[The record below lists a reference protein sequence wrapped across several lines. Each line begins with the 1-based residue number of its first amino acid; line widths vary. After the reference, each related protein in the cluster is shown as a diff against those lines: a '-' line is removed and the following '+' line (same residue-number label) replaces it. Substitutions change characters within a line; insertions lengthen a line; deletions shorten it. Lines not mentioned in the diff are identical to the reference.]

1 MKLIKCYVSSFGKL
15 KDFSYDFS
23 SGLNT
28 FKEDNGW
35 GKSTLA
41 TFIKAMFYGISS
53 GKRSVA
59 ENERIKF
66 KPWNSTERFGGS
78 VDFVWGDK
86 QYRIERF
93 FGNKESEDSVRLFD
107 AVTGKEFQNTEN
119 LGKRIFEID
128 EEGFLSTTFFSQK
141 DFQVK
146 SNSSLTAKF
155 NSVCEIQDTEA
166 FDKALIKLEE
176 KAKQYKYRGD
186 KGLIS
191 DTKREINILDEQ
203 IERAESSVVA
213 VNVIKND
220 VKLLEEKVE
229 QLKNKANEL
238 TEKVTLAGKA
248 EANAVKKQ
256 RHDELIE
263 EKNSLIKECERID
276 KVLNG
281 HLPND
286 GELSMFSDCYNDLVS
301 VSALK
306 RATDEQLIALQNDKP
321 NQKQNAKGK
330 ALPFAVLSC
339 LFLVIGL
346 ATVWFSLIV
355 GIISVVLFAISLIGV
370 IYVGVVKKPQID
382 NGYESAVQ
390 TQLTKQ
396 AEYAELQSEYIIKLN
411 EYLSKYNLPDG
422 CDFKQAL
429 EIIKSCAIEKKNV
442 LKVLEKTEN
451 SLKVFDGEKQ
461 QFISVVPTMNV
472 AKLRQELS
480 SVQEEYAR
488 EANALAIKRASIKT
502 HEDVVNSIPDL
513 ESKKSELIVRLEQYN
528 EDYKI
533 LTLTSEYLQKADENL
548 KVKYRQPLQDSLNK
562 YLSLITGKNNNANID
577 VDLNLTVMESGGNK
591 VPDYYSKGY
600 QNLFEICKRFALI
613 DVLFTGEKPFVIL
626 DDPFYN
632 LDDVKLDGALELV
645 KKLSDEY
652 QILYFVCHESRR
664 A

>member
-1 MKLIKCYVSSFGKL
+1 MKLIKCYVASFGKL
-15 KDFSYDFS
+15 KDFTYDFS

-28 FKEDNGW
+28 IKEDNGW

-78 VDFVWGDK
+78 VEFVWGDK
-86 QYRIERF
+86 QYKIERF
-93 FGNKESEDSVRLFD
+93 FGSKESEDSVRLFD
-107 AVTGKEFQNTEN
+107 VATGKEFSNTEN

-191 DTKREINILDEQ
+191 DTKRGINVLDEQ
-203 IERAESSVVA
+203 IERAESSAVA

-220 VKLLEEKVE
+220 VKLLEQKVE
-229 QLKNKANEL
+229 QLKNKATEL

-248 EANAVKKQ
+248 EASAVKKQ
-256 RHDELIE
+256 RHDELVE
-263 EKNSLIKECERID
+263 EKNLLVKEKARLD
-276 KVLNG
+276 SVLNG
-281 HLPND
+281 HMPDD
-286 GELSMFSDCYNDLVS
+286 GELAMFSDCYNDLVS

-306 RATDEQLIALQNDKP
+306 RATDEQLNLLENDKP
-321 NQKQNAKGK
+321 KQKQNSKFK
-330 ALPFAVLSC
+330 LLPLIIISC
-339 LFLVIGL
+339 LFLVEGLTTIWFNLVAGLIGL
-346 ATVWFSLIV
+346 
-355 GIISVVLFAISLIGV
+355 VLFIISLIGV
-370 IYVGVVKKPQID
+370 VYICVFNKPKKDNTYELAIQAQRRKQI
-382 NGYESAVQ
+382 
-390 TQLTKQ
+390 
-396 AEYAELQSEYIIKLN
+396 EYAELQNEYVKKLN
-411 EYLSKYNLPDG
+411 EYLLKYNLPDG

-429 EIIKSCAIEKKNV
+429 AIIKDCVYEKKNV
-442 LKVLEKTEN
+442 LKALEKTEN
-451 SLKVFDGEKQ
+451 SLSTFDKEVQ
-461 QFISVVPTMNV
+461 QFTSGVSAMDL

-480 SVQEEYAR
+480 SVQDEYAR
-488 EANALAIKRASIKT
+488 EANALALKRASIRT

-513 ESKKSELIVRLEQYN
+513 ESKKSELVARLEQYN
-528 EDYKI
+528 EEYKI
-533 LTLTSEYLQKADENL
+533 LTLTSEYLEKADENL
-548 KVKYRQPLQDSLNK
+548 KIKYRQPLQDSLNK
-562 YLSLITGKNNNANID
+562 YLSLITGKNNNASID
-577 VDLNLTVMESGGNK
+577 VDLNLTVIENGGNK

-645 KKLSDEY
+645 KKLCDEY